1 MSFSDLPLI
10 LGEALSE
17 RGYAAPTPVQAAVLE
32 AQAQGRDLIVSA
44 QTGSGKTVAFG
55 LAMAGDLLGPD
66 GRVPPPAAP
75 LALVIAP
82 TRELALQV
90 SRELIWLYGKAGARI
105 ATCVGGMDASRE
117 RRALAQLM
125 EENPFR
131 VPYYAASVPI
141 TKGDELQGCVTAIY
155 PPHMA
160 PTAQR
165 PFLIGRAEDRWI
177 PVPLHEIAA
186 IESHYG
192 KTWLHTMGRGTLRNK
207 YNLTQLERMLPP
219 DRFIR
224 CHRAYIV
231 NVEAIDEIH
240 PDFHSTFLLVMKG
253 TSLRV
258 PVSQKYASRFRAYLG
273 I

>member
-1 MSFSDLPLI
+1 MEL
-10 LGEALSE
+10 E
-17 RGYAAPTPVQAAVLE
+17 AAVETLH
-32 AQAQGRDLIVSA
+32 QLHP
-44 QTGSGKTVAFG
+44 
-55 LAMAGDLLGPD
+55 LLP
-66 GRVPPPAAP
+66 R
-75 LALVIAP
+75 
-82 TRELALQV
+82 QV
-90 SRELIWLYGKAGARI
+90 SFAVADGDRFVYYQSSEFIDLGIRPGDPVREGTLTWRA
-105 ATCVGGMDASRE
+105 VRE